1 MEARK
6 QVVEALEMIST
17 EVMRGESDGTRLTAD
32 VFGGKNSR
40 EKKKAS
46 GGSAWMRSTI
56 LDDIL

>member
-6 QVVEALEMIST
+6 EVVEALRMVST
-17 EVMRGESDGTRLTAD
+17 EVVRGGSDGTRLTAD

-46 GGSAWMRSTI
+46 GGSA
-56 LDDIL
+56 